1 MEVPPSPIHVSAT
14 VRRPFMRSAITAP
27 VSTETMS
34 PSMEMTE
41 SSEPSSAIHPKCT
54 LRSRPRVGPAARAM
68 YWAKTSRGR
77 PPRTK
82 IAPRLRIRGV
92 KMSPRSS
99 A

>member
-1 MEVPPSPIHVSAT
+1 
-14 VRRPFMRSAITAP
+14 
-27 VSTETMS
+27 MS

-41 SSEPSSAIHPKCT
+41 GMLPSSDSQPKCT
-54 LRSRPRVGPAARAM
+54 FRSRPRVGPEALAM
-68 YWAKTSRGR
+68 YWAKTSRGL

-82 IAPRLRIRGV
+82 IAPRLRIMGV